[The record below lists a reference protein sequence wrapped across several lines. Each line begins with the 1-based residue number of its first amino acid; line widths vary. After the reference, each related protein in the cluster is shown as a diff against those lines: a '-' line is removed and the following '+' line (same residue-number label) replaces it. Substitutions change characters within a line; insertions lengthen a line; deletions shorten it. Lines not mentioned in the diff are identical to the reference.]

1 MKSSFITT
9 DWNSAMTGTLDGIRV
24 VDLTTVILGPWAA
37 QTLGDM
43 GADVIKIETPNGDT
57 TRHMGPKKNPGMGS
71 LFMSTNRNKRSIVLD
86 LKTREGK
93 DALLKIVDTADVFM
107 HNMRPK
113 VAKKLELSYE
123 RFTANNPNL
132 IYCAAYGFRAD
143 GPLADSPAYDDIIQ
157 AASGIAGLQA
167 VVSDQPRFVPT
178 IIADKTTS
186 YNVVSS
192 ILAALFCRERQGNG
206 QSIEV
211 PMFESLVDNV
221 MIEHLYGAAFEPPAG
236 KMGYARLLNT
246 GRRPYATK
254 DGFLAVLPYSDEN
267 WRRMFELA
275 GRNDLKDDPRFSSQA
290 ARVDNS
296 QEVYDLLGEMI
307 AERTTEEWQR
317 DLQAASIPVMSVN
330 SLEDLLDNEQL
341 KASGFWRLE
350 EHPSEGTVR
359 MTDPPIRFSKNP
371 SNFRRMQPKLGEHSK
386 EILTDAGFSRAEIA
400 TLFETGV
407 TAEPT

>member
-1 MKSSFITT
+1 MP
-9 DWNSAMTGTLDGIRV
+9 GTLNGIRV

-43 GADVIKIETPNGDT
+43 GADVIKIETPTGDT
-57 TRHMGPKKNPGMGS
+57 TRHMGPRKNPGMGS

-86 LKTREGK
+86 LKTREGR
-93 DALLKIVDTADVFM
+93 DALLRIVDTADVFM

-113 VAKKLELSYE
+113 VATKLELTYE
-123 RFTANNPNL
+123 RFVANNPSL
-132 IYCAAYGFRAD
+132 IFCAAYGFRAD
-143 GPLADSPAYDDIIQ
+143 GPRADSPAYDDIIQ
-157 AASGIAGLQA
+157 AASGIASLQA

-178 IIADKTTS
+178 IVADKTTS

-192 ILAALFCRERQGNG
+192 ILAALFCRERGGNG

-221 MIEHLYGAAFEPPAG
+221 MIEHLYGAAFEPAAG
-236 KMGYARLLNT
+236 PMGYARLLNT

-275 GRNDLKDDPRFSSQA
+275 GREDLKGDPRFTTQA

-307 AERTTEEWQR
+307 AERTTAEWQEALT
-317 DLQAASIPVMSVN
+317 DASIPVMSVN
-330 SLEDLLDNEQL
+330 SLEDLLDDEQL
-341 KASGFWRLE
+341 AASGFWRME

-359 MTDPPIRFSKNP
+359 MTDPPIRFSNNP
-371 SNFRRMQPKLGEHSK
+371 SEIRRMQPKLGQHSR
-386 EILTDAGFSRAEIA
+386 EILTESGFAEAEIEA
-400 TLFETGV
+400 LFKAGV
-407 TAEPT
+407 TA

>member
-1 MKSSFITT
+1 MWIL
-9 DWNSAMTGTLDGIRV
+9 AMPGTLNGIRI

-43 GADVIKIETPNGDT
+43 GADVIKIETPTGDT
-57 TRHMGPKKNPGMGS
+57 TRHTGPKKNPGMGS
-71 LFMSTNRNKRSIVLD
+71 LFMSTNRNKRSVVLD
-86 LKTREGK
+86 LKTQEGR

-113 VAKKLELSYE
+113 VAAKLELNYE

-132 IYCAAYGFRAD
+132 IFCAAYGFRAD
-143 GPLADSPAYDDIIQ
+143 GPRADNPAYDDIIQ
-157 AASGIAGLQA
+157 AASGIASLQA
-167 VVSDQPRFVPT
+167 VISDQPRFVPT
-178 IIADKTTS
+178 IVADKTTS
-186 YNVVSS
+186 YNVVSA
-192 ILAALFCRERQGNG
+192 ILAALLCREREGNG

-275 GRNDLKDDPRFSSQA
+275 GRDELKDDPRFTSQA

-296 QEVYDLLGEMI
+296 QEAYDLLGEMM
-307 AERTTEEWQR
+307 AERTTAEWRR
-317 DLQAASIPVMSVN
+317 DLDAADIPVTSVN
-330 SLEDLLDNEQL
+330 SLEDLLEDEQL
-341 KASGFWRLE
+341 VASGFWRME
-350 EHPSEGTVR
+350 EHPTEGTVR
-359 MTDPPIRFSKNP
+359 MTDPPIRFTNNP
-371 SNFRRMQPKLGEHSK
+371 SSFRRMQPHLGQHSR
-386 EILTDAGFSRAEIA
+386 EILAEAGYSDSEISA
-400 TLFETGV
+400 LFEAGV
-407 TAEPT
+407 SAQSA

>member
-1 MKSSFITT
+1 
-9 DWNSAMTGTLDGIRV
+9 
-24 VDLTTVILGPWAA
+24 
-37 QTLGDM
+37 
-43 GADVIKIETPNGDT
+43 
-57 TRHMGPKKNPGMGS
+57 
-71 LFMSTNRNKRSIVLD
+71 VLD
-86 LKTREGK
+86 LKTREGR
-93 DALLKIVDTADVFM
+93 DALLRIVDTADVFI

-113 VAKKLELSYE
+113 VATKLELSHE
-123 RFTANNPNL
+123 RFSANNPKL

-178 IIADKTTS
+178 IVADKTTS

-192 ILAALFCRERQGNG
+192 ILAALFCREREGKG

-221 MIEHLYGAAFEPPAG
+221 MIEHLYGAAFEPAVGP
-236 KMGYARLLNT
+236 MGYARLLNT

-254 DGFLAVLPYSDEN
+254 DGYLAVLPYSDEN

-275 GRNDLKDDPRFSSQA
+275 GRDEFKDDPRFSSQA

-296 QEVYDLLGEMI
+296 QEVYDILGEMI
-307 AERTTEEWQR
+307 AERTTEEWKR

-330 SLEDLLDNEQL
+330 SLDDLLVDEQL
-341 KASGFWRLE
+341 TASGFWRLE
-350 EHPSEGTVR
+350 DHPSEGKVR
-359 MTDPPIRFSKNP
+359 MTDPPIRFSNNP
-371 SNFRRMQPKLGEHSK
+371 SEIRRMQPNLGEHSR
-386 EILTDAGFSRAEIA
+386 EILAEAGFADGEIEG
-400 TLFETGV
+400 LIKSGV
-407 TAEPT
+407 TAAPA